1 MNSDD
6 VTAGFN
12 PVEAVQ
18 SSTPARAN
26 FWLNG
31 AGKAGEYTAI
41 MSAYTAYA
49 NAAGQLDKT
58 ALK

>member
-6 VTAGFN
+6 VTACFN
-12 PVEAVQ
+12 PVRAVQ
-18 SSTPARAN
+18 SSTPARVN

-31 AGKAGEYTAI
+31 AGKARAYTAI

-49 NAAGQLDKT
+49 NAMGQLDKI
-58 ALK
+58 ARK